1 MVWFQNGKLM
11 SVQQTSLESYSEHK
25 KSGKADAQS
34 LKVLSVIPVDSKFIK
49 FSTIP
54 NGITDREIQKATGIS
69 ISSVTARRNKLVKDG
84 LVRER
89 GRRKCHVTG
98 TNVLEWVRVE

>member
-1 MVWFQNGKLM
+1 MWISSLDLERQKN
-11 SVQQTSLESYSEHK
+11 QPTSTAAYIEHK

-34 LKVLSVIPVDSKFIK
+34 LKVLGVIPLA
-49 FSTIP
+49 FSTQ
-54 NGITDREIQKATGIS
+54 GITDREIQIQTGIS

-89 GRRKCHVTG
+89 GRRKCHITG

>member
-1 MVWFQNGKLM
+1 MAWFQNGKLM

-25 KSGKADAQS
+25 KSGDADAQS
-34 LKVLSVIPVDSKFIK
+34 LIVLSVIPSRFQ
-49 FSTIP
+49 
-54 NGITDREIQKATGIS
+54 GITDREIQKATGIS